1 MFIIKAE
8 RTHNVPAARCLRLC
22 LLPLL
27 LLLAAPKW
35 RLNRIT
41 TANCQN
47 ATPPP
52 LPLLKGGH
60 SLVMFCVFSVRF
72 RFLSL
77 PRVAA
82 SCVFYSR
89 RLTRINNTSFVIYV
103 PEDIV
108 FIFHATRSDSRLEL
122 GPELPPP
129 PPPGP
134 VSCPSHG
141 SFAETISSL
150 CVRLQTPLHCCF
162 AVVVSLSLALPV
174 SLTLGISTL
183 YL

>member
-27 LLLAAPKW
+27 LLLLLLAAPKW
-35 RLNRIT
+35 RLNGIT

-47 ATPPP
+47 ATPPLLL
-52 LPLLKGGH
+52 LPLLKGGP

-82 SCVFYSR
+82 SSVFYSR

-122 GPELPPP
+122 DPELPPP
-129 PPPGP
+129 PPPAP
-134 VSCPSHG
+134 VSCP
-141 SFAETISSL
+141 
-150 CVRLQTPLHCCF
+150 RLAAPAMAPL
-162 AVVVSLSLALPV
+162 LKL
-174 SLTLGISTL
+174 
-183 YL
+183 

>member
-1 MFIIKAE
+1 MCQRRVVFVFACY
-8 RTHNVPAARCLRLC
+8 RCCCYCCWPHPNGGSMELRQQIVRMPRP
-22 LLPLL
+22 PLL
-27 LLLAAPKW
+27 L
-35 RLNRIT
+35 
-41 TANCQN
+41 
-47 ATPPP
+47 
-52 LPLLKGGH
+52 LPLLKGGP

-89 RLTRINNTSFVIYV
+89 RLTRINNTSLVIYV

-129 PPPGP
+129 PPPAP
-134 VSCPSHG
+134 VSCP
-141 SFAETISSL
+141 
-150 CVRLQTPLHCCF
+150 RLAAPAMVPL
-162 AVVVSLSLALPV
+162 LKL
-174 SLTLGISTL
+174 
-183 YL
+183 

>member
-1 MFIIKAE
+1 
-8 RTHNVPAARCLRLC
+8 
-22 LLPLL
+22 
-27 LLLAAPKW
+27 
-35 RLNRIT
+35 
-41 TANCQN
+41 
-47 ATPPP
+47 
-52 LPLLKGGH
+52 
-60 SLVMFCVFSVRF
+60 MFCVFSVRF

-129 PPPGP
+129 PPTDP

-150 CVRLQTPLHCCF
+150 CVRLQIPLHCCF

-183 YL
+183 YLYPLFLPLSLSLSVSVPVINFHLAHLAHLAHLTLTLPSLHASPAPSTTPCALITLGLAPP